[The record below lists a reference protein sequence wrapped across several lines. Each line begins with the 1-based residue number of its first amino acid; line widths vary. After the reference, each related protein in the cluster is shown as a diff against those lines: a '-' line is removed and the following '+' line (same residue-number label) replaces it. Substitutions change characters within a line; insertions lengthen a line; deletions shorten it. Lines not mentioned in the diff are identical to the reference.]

1 MVQCE
6 EGIGLFHRLLKA
18 GIVHAS
24 RLGGVFHRL
33 LIVGIDQYPVSET
46 PAFSCSTWRFAASS
60 ANTSVDRTSRAGN
73 RQAAMM
79 LCCCDFF
86 I

>member
-1 MVQCE
+1 MDQCD
-6 EGIGLFHRLLKA
+6 EGIGLLHRLLKD
-18 GIVHAS
+18 GIAHAA

-33 LIVGIDQYPVSET
+33 LTGGIDQYPVSEL
-46 PAFSCSTWRFAASS
+46 PPFPCSTGRSAASS
-60 ANTSVDRTSRAGN
+60 ANTAVDRTSRAGN

-79 LCCCDFF
+79 LCCCDCF